1 MPFKSILY
9 VAQRRKLNDSNMY
22 KGGHENL
29 RTDDDDDNAR
39 FGSRANGG
47 GSSGYHHGRGGTRAD
62 DSLGPRGSSNYEGPR
77 ARGYSDGATGYGTG
91 ARGDRHAYDERS
103 RMMMA
108 NRRMEESSA
117 RSLRVLN
124 ETMRIGI
131 DTTEELERQAESL
144 DKTERRLDEMHVDLD
159 KGERNLRKIKSPFG
173 GISNYFSRK
182 KTVKDVTDPKDY
194 KEPPSSKSRS
204 ASAQAQSRPQRKQQ
218 QAPPE
223 STGND
228 VVDRNL
234 DEMEKGLHQLKG
246 VGEMMGRQ
254 LDDSDKQ
261 LDRVAHQLNRNHKE
275 IEELNE
281 GIRKELY
288 K

>member
-1 MPFKSILY
+1 MSNPF
-9 VAQRRKLNDSNMY
+9 
-22 KGGHENL
+22 
-29 RTDDDDDNAR
+29 DDDDDGAG

-47 GSSGYHHGRGGTRAD
+47 GYHHGGGGTRAD
-62 DSLGPRGSSNYEGPR
+62 PGAPGPRGGSNYGGSR
-77 ARGYSDGATGYGTG
+77 ARGYGDGPSGYGAGGDGYG
-91 ARGDRHAYDERS
+91 ARGGGRGYDDTGYDDERS

-228 VVDRNL
+228 VVDGNL
-234 DEMEKGLHQLKG
+234 DEMEKALYQLQG
-246 VGEMMGRQ
+246 VGEMIGWQ
-254 LDDSDKQ
+254 LDDSDRQ
-261 LDRVAHQLNRNHKE
+261 LDRVAHKLDRNHVKVE
-275 IEELNE
+275 KLNK
-281 GIRKELY
+281 GIKRELY